1 MMMPAT
7 ASTGITAFTPI
18 SGTSAAAR
26 ITPVPKPLI
35 PLIVAATSASTA
47 TAASVGASS
56 SNLGGRHRA
65 RAPVAIDRHVGQR
78 RLGHLDDLR
87 IGRPALGVDLDVHRD
102 RGAPDLHQV
111 DVEGEQVADLHR
123 LLEDELLHRH
133 CGDAAAGRDRKS
145 TRLNSSHSQISYA
158 VFCLK

>member
-7 ASTGITAFTPI
+7 ARTGITAFTPI

-26 ITPVPKPLI
+26 ITPVPKPLM
-35 PLIVAATSASTA
+35 PLIVAATRSSSA

-65 RAPVAIDRHVGQR
+65 LAPVAIDRDVGER
-78 RLGHLDDLR
+78 RLGHLDHR
-87 IGRPALGVDLDVHRD
+87 RVGKPALGVDLDVHGD

-111 DVEGEQVADLHR
+111 HVEREQVADL
-123 LLEDELLHRH
+123 
-133 CGDAAAGRDRKS
+133 
-145 TRLNSSHSQISYA
+145 
-158 VFCLK
+158 